1 MASGLLAAFSRSL
14 RALALPLII
23 GWRYTR
29 AGRRRGFLSFISVLS
44 TLGIAIA
51 VLVLIVV
58 LSVFNGF
65 EQELRS
71 RILSMVSHGEIH
83 ALDGAME
90 DWQPVTEQL
99 LERPRVVGA
108 APFVNGQV
116 MLTRRSEVKGARI
129 RGILPER
136 EADVSEVLD
145 RITEGEA
152 ASLEPGSFEVI
163 LGIGLAR
170 SLGLEVGD
178 KVTVVTPEARMSV
191 AGITPRVRRF
201 TVGGIFDADYEPY
214 DRTLALIH
222 LKDAQALLR
231 TGDSVSGVRVEFD
244 DLFAAPRLVEE
255 AAESLDEIYRYT
267 DWTKQNQQF
276 FRAVQTEKTM
286 MFIILMFIMGIAAFN
301 IIATLVMMVTDK
313 QADIAIL
320 RTLGATPRMIM
331 GVFITQGAIIGLV
344 GTVLGVV
351 TGVLTAVNVERIVPA
366 IESLFNTQFIP
377 KNIYLISD
385 LPSKV
390 EVSDVVSIAVAAMI
404 LSLLAT
410 LYPAWRAARTAPAE
424 ALRHD

>member
-1 MASGLLAAFSRSL
+1 
-14 RALALPLII
+14 
-23 GWRYTR
+23 
-29 AGRRRGFLSFISVLS
+29 
-44 TLGIAIA
+44 
-51 VLVLIVV
+51 
-58 LSVFNGF
+58 
-65 EQELRS
+65 
-71 RILSMVSHGEIH
+71 
-83 ALDGAME
+83 
-90 DWQPVTEQL
+90 
-99 LERPRVVGA
+99 
-108 APFVNGQV
+108 
-116 MLTRRSEVKGARI
+116 
-129 RGILPER
+129 
-136 EADVSEVLD
+136 
-145 RITEGEA
+145 
-152 ASLEPGSFEVI
+152 
-163 LGIGLAR
+163 
-170 SLGLEVGD
+170 
-178 KVTVVTPEARMSV
+178 MSV

>member
-1 MASGLLAAFSRSL
+1 MPSSFTAALNRSL
-14 RALALPLII
+14 RALALPLFI

-29 AGRRRGFLSFISVLS
+29 AKRRRGFLSFISVLS
-44 TLGIAIA
+44 TAGIAIG
-51 VLVLIVV
+51 VMVLIVV
-58 LSVFNGF
+58 MSVMNGF

-71 RILSMVSHGEIH
+71 RILAMVSH
-83 ALDGAME
+83 ATVQAFDGNIE
-90 DWQPVTEQL
+90 DWEGVSNQL
-99 LERPRVVGA
+99 LERPRVRGA

-116 MLTRRSEVKGARI
+116 MLTRRAEVKGARL
-129 RGILPER
+129 RGIIPER
-136 EADVSEVLD
+136 EREVSAALSSVISGD
-145 RITEGEA
+145 A
-152 ASLEPGSFEVI
+152 ASLEPGAFRII
-163 LGIGLAR
+163 LGSGLAR

-201 TVGGIFDADYEPY
+201 TVGGVFDVDMARY
-214 DRTLALIH
+214 DSTLAFIH
-222 LKDAQALLR
+222 LADAQALFR
-231 TGDSVSGVRVEFD
+231 TGGGVTGIRLEFD
-244 DLFAAPRLVEE
+244 DLFAAPQLARE
-255 AAESLDEIYRYT
+255 AAQSLDGLYRFS
-267 DWTKQNQQF
+267 DWTQQNRQF

-301 IIATLVMMVTDK
+301 IISTLVMMVTDK

-331 GVFITQGAIIGLV
+331 GVFIIQGAIIGVV
-344 GTVLGVV
+344 GMVLGVAL
-351 TGVLTAVNVERIVPA
+351 GVVIGLNVESIVPA
-366 IESLFNTQFIP
+366 IEGLFGVQFIP
-377 KNIYLISD
+377 KSVYLISD

-390 EVSDVVSIAVAAMI
+390 ETADVVWTALAALI